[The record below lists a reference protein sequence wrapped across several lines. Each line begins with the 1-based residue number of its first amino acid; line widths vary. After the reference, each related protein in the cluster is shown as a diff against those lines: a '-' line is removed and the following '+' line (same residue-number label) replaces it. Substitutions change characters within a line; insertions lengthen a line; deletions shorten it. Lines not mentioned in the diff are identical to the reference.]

1 MKNLTKIISL
11 FSFALFPVT
20 TFADE
25 IAGSGWFAVYGDG
38 DKKIILFEKD
48 GTFTYLNVIHDSG
61 NQGKVYSDNRD
72 TWEGDKN
79 KLFLSFTDG
88 YRLCSLKRNT
98 WSGST
103 MSGSC
108 INKTGYKDDINVK
121 LIE

>member
-1 MKNLTKIISL
+1 MKNLIKIISL
-11 FSFALFPVT
+11 FSFALFPVP
-20 TFADE
+20 TFANE

-38 DKKIILFEKD
+38 DKQIILFEKD
-48 GTFTYLNVIHDSG
+48 GTFTYLNVITSV

-88 YRLCSLKRNT
+88 YLLYSLKRNN
-98 WSGST
+98 WFESA

-108 INKTGYKDDINVK
+108 INKKGYKDDIKVK

>member
-1 MKNLTKIISL
+1 MKNLIKIISL
-11 FSFALFPVT
+11 FSFTLFPVT
-20 TFADE
+20 TFANE
-25 IAGSGWFAVYGDG
+25 IAGSGYFAVFGDG
-38 DKKIILFEKD
+38 DKHIILFEKD
-48 GTFTYLNVIHDSG
+48 GTFTYLNVITSV

-88 YRLCSLKRNT
+88 YLLCSLNRNS
-98 WSGST
+98 WSKST

-108 INKTGYKDDINVK
+108 INKKGYKDDIKVK